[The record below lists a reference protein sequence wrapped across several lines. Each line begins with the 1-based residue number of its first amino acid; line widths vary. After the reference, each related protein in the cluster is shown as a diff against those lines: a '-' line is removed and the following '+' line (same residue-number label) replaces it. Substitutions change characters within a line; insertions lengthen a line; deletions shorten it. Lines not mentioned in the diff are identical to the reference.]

1 METPKAKRR
10 RPKQDALLTRY
21 PPLRDTDDDDI
32 ATTRNLQKLHKE
44 LKEARPK
51 KEVELALARETFV
64 IRRESVLAD
73 QESVTASG
81 LLEEYTELTKGCCK
95 YTYQCYTLHP
105 PVCQSA
111 IGFLKRYLTLSR
123 STFFGIISEL

>member
-21 PPLRDTDDDDI
+21 PALRDTDDDDI

-51 KEVELALARETFV
+51 KEVVLALDRETFI

-73 QESVTASG
+73 HESVTASG
-81 LLEEYTELTKGCCK
+81 LLEEYTELTKG
-95 YTYQCYTLHP
+95 YVVSIHVSVIHYIRL
-105 PVCQSA
+105 CQSA
-111 IGFLKRYLTLSR
+111 NNRILKTLLETAILFL
-123 STFFGIISEL
+123 ST